1 MQLCLSKILYGLQ
14 AAVEDAAEVIRE
26 SCQGF
31 VQFLQELRKAN
42 PDAPS
47 FKQLVHSQVIQMQ
60 DIEWLKP
67 PMLARSR
74 A

>member
-1 MQLCLSKILYGLQ
+1 MLLQ

-31 VQFLQELRKAN
+31 VHFLQELHKSN

-47 FKQLVHSQVIQMQ
+47 FKKLVHQQVTQMQ

-67 PMLARSR
+67 PMLAKSR